1 MPSGAAGNQMRAKY
15 APINRGTIR
24 YGNDHDSGHHIQ
36 PETWSARTGIDLD
49 RLLHEERAY
58 ISRMRHA
65 TPARTVRSGE
75 RQVYETLVSLYVDGR
90 TPSAYAA
97 SQRLHMGQHKVRK
110 IVEGL
115 KMRGL
120 LVNAGTGRG
129 GFLPTDETPD
139 WDEGTR

>member
-1 MPSGAAGNQMRAKY
+1 M
-15 APINRGTIR
+15 
-24 YGNDHDSGHHIQ
+24 
-36 PETWSARTGIDLD
+36 
-49 RLLHEERAY
+49 
-58 ISRMRHA
+58 
-65 TPARTVRSGE
+65 
-75 RQVYETLVSLYVDGR
+75 YETLVSLYVDGR